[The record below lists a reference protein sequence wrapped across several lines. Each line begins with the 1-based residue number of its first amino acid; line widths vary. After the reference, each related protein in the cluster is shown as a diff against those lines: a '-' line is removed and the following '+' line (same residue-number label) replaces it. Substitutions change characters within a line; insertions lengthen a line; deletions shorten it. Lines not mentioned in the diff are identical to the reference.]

1 MSVRGRTWA
10 PRRAHSHQ
18 RRRRRQAP
26 TGQPPR
32 CTRIRCC
39 AGSSTG
45 SGGGVARY
53 RVVNGPAVRG
63 SEGRLLA
70 GAADRDRPWIGGAGP
85 PGPSATVA
93 GTVPVAGRSTGT
105 MPGTSGLGDSGRR
118 VAERRAD
125 LGDLQLDD
133 GALLALLRL
142 EGALLEAALCHHP

>member
-10 PRRAHSHQ
+10 PRRAPSHQ

-39 AGSSTG
+39 AGASTG

-70 GAADRDRPWIGGAGP
+70 GAADRDRPGIGGAAP
-85 PGPSATVA
+85 PGRSATVA
-93 GTVPVAGRSTGT
+93 RTDPAAGPSSGT
-105 MPGTSGLGDSGRR
+105 MSGTSGLRDSRRR
-118 VAERRAD
+118 VAERRTD
-125 LGDLQLDD
+125 LVDLQLDD

-142 EGALLEAALCHHP
+142 EGALLEPALCHHP